1 MISSSL
7 TSQFIANPSAA
18 SLSVWKL
25 VLLKISG
32 ALHLKSRHV
41 LTRDNRLRLR
51 YVASAVA
58 GVTVILGMYAAGLI
72 NPTGQNF
79 NSAQIIAQIE
89 PEAGLSEAGPILSYV
104 IDRESIADT
113 IFPEKALDAYRDKTG
128 QIRRDPSVKES
139 VEIAEQ
145 ANESESPA
153 AEEMRIEIGKG
164 DTLAGVLGNAGL
176 DQAEAHA
183 VVNKVSKH
191 FNMKNLRPGQI
202 FNITLEPADTKTGYQ
217 LAGLSFAIDPL
228 KTIEVT
234 RDDDGDI
241 VSKLNEKKVNKQRE
255 ARQMVIDGSVYAS
268 ADRANLPDRVTANA
282 IKLFSYAVD
291 FQRDIKSGDILEV
304 LYDSYKTEEG
314 YLARTGEIVF
324 ARLKVGGR
332 EYALYRYETLGG
344 KVDYYTSEGKSIRK
358 STGLM
363 RTPIAYGRM
372 SSGFG
377 RRVHPVLGYTK
388 MHAGVDFAAPI
399 GTPVFASGDGVIEK
413 AGRFSSYGNYIRVR
427 HSSKIATAYAHLS
440 RYGKGI
446 RPGVKVK
453 QGQIIGYVGTTGRS
467 TGPHLHYEVLVNNVQ
482 VNPSSVKFSGDNA
495 LKGKD
500 LNNFKNKVR
509 ALGEEYT
516 ENLKPSVKLAS
527 AE

>member
-1 MISSSL
+1 M
-7 TSQFIANPSAA
+7 
-18 SLSVWKL
+18 
-25 VLLKISG
+25 
-32 ALHLKSRHV
+32 
-41 LTRDNRLRLR
+41 
-51 YVASAVA
+51 
-58 GVTVILGMYAAGLI
+58 GMYAGGLI
-72 NPTGQNF
+72 NPTEQNIP
-79 NSAQIIAQIE
+79 SAEMIAQIE
-89 PEAGLSEAGPILSYV
+89 PEAGISQAGPILSYV
-104 IDRESIADT
+104 MDRESITDT
-113 IFPEKALDAYRDKTG
+113 MFSEKALDAFRDKTG
-128 QIRRDPSVKES
+128 QIRRDPNVKES
-139 VEIAEQ
+139 VEITER

-153 AEEMRIEIGKG
+153 AEEMRVEIGKG

-176 DQAEAHA
+176 EQGEAQII
-183 VVNKVSKH
+183 VSQVAKH
-191 FNMKNLRPGQI
+191 FNMKNLRPGQV

-217 LAGLSFAIDPL
+217 LADLTFAIDPL
-228 KTIEVT
+228 KTVEVT

-241 VSKLNEKKVNKQRE
+241 ISKLNEKKVNKQRE
-255 ARQMVIDGSVYAS
+255 AREMVINGSVYAS
-268 ADRANLPDRVTANA
+268 ADRADLPDRVTANA

-291 FQRDIKSGDILEV
+291 FQRDIKSGDKLEI
-304 LYDSYKTEEG
+304 LYDTYKTDDG
-314 YLARTGEIVF
+314 YLARTGEIIF
-324 ARLKVGGR
+324 ARLNVAGR
-332 EYALYRYETLGG
+332 EYALYRYETTGG

-388 MHAGVDFAAPI
+388 MHAGVDFAAPT
-399 GTPVFASGDGVIEK
+399 GTPIFASGDGVIEK

-427 HSSKIATAYAHLS
+427 HSSKISTAYAHLS

-453 QGQIIGYVGTTGRS
+453 QGQVIGYVGTTGRS

-495 LKGKD
+495 LKGND
-500 LNNFKNKVR
+500 LNNFKRKVR

-516 ENLKPSVKLAS
+516 QNVKPSVKLAS